1 MEKVVEKVEKTEF
14 LCVFAFTAQTAKEAA
29 IEYAAL
35 SPSANIEATLLNDKG
50 IYIEWAERL
59 LQREKWRVK
68 LAEKSVSIPFKPRWL
83 VSLSLTAES
92 NNN

>member
-1 MEKVVEKVEKTEF
+1 MEKVGKTEF

-29 IEYAAL
+29 IEYANLA
-35 SPSANIEATLLNDKG
+35 ATTNIEATLLNDKG

-83 VSLSLTAES
+83 ITLTKS
-92 NNN
+92 NNQ